1 MYDTQNTRWLSR
13 AYPDLYA
20 QIQLLAWV
28 GDGLSNAEQG
38 AIDQLLYIGATDIAN
53 LEAVLELP
61 WVRDGLSDAEQGTID
76 QLLYIGA
83 TDIANLEAVLELPW
97 VQDAITE
104 NEHETIHRLQSLN
117 YREAKIAGLVITMPF
132 LASVETD
139 DVLAIRGM
147 HGLAYYGL
155 LSVLVEH
162 PTYLDGITDD
172 ETTLIAAATTLKD
185 AEEIKRL
192 LDPGY
197 ASIETVSGG
206 TRMTPNLRI
215 SIIRTGTQSR
225 PGTTDA
231 VRDAVEFVERSMQ
244 LPLPVDHVIV
254 VLNEKAVLE
263 SFAGTNYGFA
273 ISFLPKYEQRQGTFE
288 WRHLQAGFVHEVAH
302 YYWAGNEDWIDEGMA
317 DIIEY
322 QYGVKIGLSR
332 GQLKN
337 RRKGCDAHDLAM
349 LSEWDPSK
357 SSAQFRCNYYLGL
370 MLFQA
375 LLENMGAE
383 AFSTKIGELY
393 RLSLAGPDAGG
404 ALGVDAVRRVFSGQ
418 SDIVDLHWSGAV
430 NAPENRPFD
439 EGKGRTSHDLIQWDQ
454 YPIYDGR
461 SFSFRGTLLDGAVLS
476 KATIYQARDGGYQNF
491 TISRADAY
499 DHVGTILPSLLGG
512 RSWTLDDPGDS
523 VATTYRLGDREFKIQ
538 FLFPKALGGPSDY
551 VVLVWGFQDDS
562 RTPKVSDKVDLLGYA
577 RIRLSPTAP

>member
-375 LLENMGAE
+375 LLESMEAE
-383 AFSTKIGELY
+383 EFRTKMGELY
-393 RLSLAGPDAGG
+393 RLSLVEQEADRTPGIE
-404 ALGVDAVRRVFSGQ
+404 AVRRVFSRQ
-418 SDIVDLHWSGAV
+418 SDVIDLHWTGAM

-439 EGKGRTSHDLIQWDQ
+439 EGKERTSHDLVQWDQ
-454 YPIYDGR
+454 YPTYDGR
-461 SFSFRGTLLDGAVLS
+461 SVSFRGTLLDGAILS
-476 KATIYQARDGGYQNF
+476 KATVHQARGGGYQNF
-491 TISRADAY
+491 VMGQADGNEY
-499 DHVGTILPSLLGG
+499 VGFILPPLVDGSN
-512 RSWTLDDPGDS
+512 WILDDPGDS
-523 VATTYRLGDREFKIQ
+523 VATSYRLGGKEFDIR
-538 FLFPKALGGPSDY
+538 FPFPEALGDPSGY
-551 VVLVWGFQDDS
+551 VMAVWGFQDEN
-562 RTPKVSDKVDLLGYA
+562 RTPNIGEKVDLLGYA